1 MGTGCFLN
9 PRCSPMATPIR
20 ASATDRSLTA
30 RAWAFTPTAVAI
42 LRIGAGLLFMQHG
55 LQKLFGLFGGFGGT
69 PGATAPLVSQMGLA
83 GVLEVGGGLLLVLGL
98 FVRPVA
104 LILAAEMIVAYI
116 LAHLPRGGV
125 PLENGG
131 ELALLYALVF
141 VFLAARGA
149 GPVSVD
155 ARQGRAEPHEILRER
170 TRAA

>member
-1 MGTGCFLN
+1 
-9 PRCSPMATPIR
+9 
-20 ASATDRSLTA
+20 
-30 RAWAFTPTAVAI
+30 
-42 LRIGAGLLFMQHG
+42 
-55 LQKLFGLFGGFGGT
+55 
-69 PGATAPLVSQMGLA
+69 
-83 GVLEVGGGLLLVLGL
+83 
-98 FVRPVA
+98 
-104 LILAAEMIVAYI
+104 MIVAYI

-125 PLENGG
+125 PIENEG